1 MPKAATDVIKRVL
14 TDGEYVSG
22 RNLSAFTYDD
32 GSMILYRYVKGDLHP
47 DTVTVRTRK
56 KVRALVDTASGREIS
71 VREERLWEDFTPAVE
86 YAADIVLQPG
96 TFAKYRFV

>member
-1 MPKAATDVIKRVL
+1 
-14 TDGEYVSG
+14 
-22 RNLSAFTYDD
+22 
-32 GSMILYRYVKGDLHP
+32 MILYRYVKGDLHP

-56 KVRALVDTASGREIS
+56 KVRALVDTASGREIP